1 MEYLDKNKIDLN
13 EKKDLNLFPN
23 YDKKKFRT
31 VRTMSRMTADE
42 SMPLSIPMPTKKK
55 QKFSKKETTEFI
67 GKKITEVD
75 SRIHKI
81 DQKVSDEIVS
91 QMSNF
96 EVKKRQKKIR
106 RKDGTITTIAEI
118 EQEKAKAIKEAKE
131 AKEAAEAEAKKAE
144 EERKEQE
151 KKKEEE
157 NVNKD
162 TININEEEIKTE
174 KKEPTDKF
182 DIDKELE
189 KAKENEMLTNDMEF
203 PPRVFRRRGSSI
215 GQNAMLKEIEEYVEK
230 NKKEMYQ
237 ALEELKLSYEPE
249 IKEAEESGFP
259 DIAESLKE
267 DMSGELDNLTAQYE
281 EQRMKEVEAIRAKYS
296 KKESY

>member
-1 MEYLDKNKIDLN
+1 M
-13 EKKDLNLFPN
+13 
-23 YDKKKFRT
+23 
-31 VRTMSRMTADE
+31 
-42 SMPLSIPMPTKKK
+42 
-55 QKFSKKETTEFI
+55 
-67 GKKITEVD
+67 
-75 SRIHKI
+75 
-81 DQKVSDEIVS
+81 
-91 QMSNF
+91 
-96 EVKKRQKKIR
+96 
-106 RKDGTITTIAEI
+106 
-118 EQEKAKAIKEAKE
+118 
-131 AKEAAEAEAKKAE
+131 
-144 EERKEQE
+144 
-151 KKKEEE
+151 
-157 NVNKD
+157 
-162 TININEEEIKTE
+162 
-174 KKEPTDKF
+174 KF

-189 KAKENEMLTNDMEF
+189 KEKENEMLTNDIEF